1 VTPGTKTAILIVI
14 ALLSVGTIGYC
25 WIEGWALLDSLYMTV
40 ITLSTVGF
48 GEPRPL
54 SPAGKVFTGMLILTG
69 VGMLAYIAKMMT
81 EALVESRLLRT
92 RKMRMEIR
100 RMRDHVIVCGYRRM
114 GAAVADLLQAQRV
127 PTVVVEKDGQASEKL
142 DREGFRHIVGDATED
157 AVLTA
162 AGIQRAKALATVLP
176 NDSDNLFVTLTGR
189 QINPSLNIIARSS
202 LQKNDSKMLAAGATR
217 VLNPYQHGEA

>member
-1 VTPGTKTAILIVI
+1 MTPGTKTAILVVI
-14 ALLSVGTIGYC
+14 ALLGVGTLGYW
-25 WIEGWALLDSLYMTV
+25 WIEDWALLDSLYMTV

-54 SPAGKVFTGMLILTG
+54 SPAGKVFTGLLILSG
-69 VGMLAYIAKMMT
+69 VGTLAYIAKMAT

-100 RMRDHVIVCGYRRM
+100 RMQDHVIVCGFGRM
-114 GAAVADLLQAQRV
+114 GTAVADLLQAQQV
-127 PTVVVEKDGQASEKL
+127 PTVVVEKDAHVSERL

-162 AGIQRAKALATVLP
+162 AGGRPDLQSPLGSGTADGRRPDRSRAP
-176 NDSDNLFVTLTGR
+176 
-189 QINPSLNIIARSS
+189 
-202 LQKNDSKMLAAGATR
+202 
-217 VLNPYQHGEA
+217 